1 MDTNSLYGFDSSSC
15 VWFKFIAPKMS
26 TYVFETTGS
35 IDTLGALF
43 NNLVTGLSFDGM
55 ITNAYDDDSGIDNN
69 FKISYMLSKNQIVY
83 IRVTGKTSN
92 SSGEFGFS
100 VTSND
105 HIHSYTA
112 SYMYSSISTHLAYCN
127 CGDFIYESHNYVLHN
142 YRKKCSKCL
151 HISSGLIP
159 VNPVNLIFNQ
169 NEINEIKENSEN

>member
-15 VWFKFIAPKMS
+15 VWFKFIAPETA

-55 ITNAYDDDSGIDNN
+55 ITNAYDDDSGIENN

-83 IRVTGKTSN
+83 IKVTGKTSS

-112 SYMYSSISTHLAYCN
+112 SYMYSSISAHLAYCN

-142 YRKKCSKCL
+142 YGKKCSKCL